1 VRPKLAATFV
11 TLSLLQG
18 VSLGAQEPI
27 RYPTI
32 RPNGRL
38 QADAAFYQEDKR
50 DLSNGTEIRR
60 ARLAVAGDLTP
71 NWAYQLEM
79 DFADDQARVRDVWLM
94 YRANEML
101 RLQIGNFK
109 EPFSLDGIT
118 SSRFTSFIERSL
130 IDAFVPPRHFG
141 ATVRANAHQATASV
155 GIFGQEPGDLGED
168 DLQDSEGWGA
178 AARGTFAPVME
189 DRRLVHVGAALRHRT
204 PDAQEDDETG
214 LRFRGYSETHVDRT
228 RFYDTG
234 NLADSDHYQQLDVE
248 GALVF
253 GSLSLQGERVWTRV
267 NRSALPNSTLGGG
280 YVYASFFPTGE
291 HRPYDTEDGEFLGI
305 TPRRGLG
312 AVELLLRFS
321 TLDLNDGA
329 VAGGSGHNWTAGANW
344 YVARNLRFMA
354 NYVITNHDALATAN
368 GDAEGDDDFRA
379 LYFRMQFHF

>member
-1 VRPKLAATFV
+1 MRPKLAATI
-11 TLSLLQG
+11 TLLSLLPG
-18 VSLGAQEPI
+18 VSLDAQEPI

-38 QADAAFYQEDKR
+38 QADAAFYREDKK

-60 ARLAVAGDLTP
+60 ARLAVAGDLTAE
-71 NWAYQLEM
+71 WSYQLEL
-79 DFADDQARVRDVWLM
+79 DLADDDAKVRDAWVM

-101 RLQIGNFK
+101 RLQLGNYK

-141 ATVRANAHQATASV
+141 AAVRTNFRGATASI

-178 AARGTFAPVME
+178 AARGTFAPVLAE
-189 DRRLVHVGAALRHRT
+189 RRLVHIGAAVRHRT
-204 PDAQEDDETG
+204 PDAQEDDETA

-234 NLADSDHYQQLDVE
+234 NLPGSDHYQQLDVE
-248 GALVF
+248 GAVVF
-253 GSLSLQGERVWTRV
+253 GALSLQGERVWTRV
-267 NRSALPNSTLGGG
+267 NRTAGPSSTLVGS

-291 HRPYDTEDGEFLGI
+291 HRTYDTEDGEFLGI
-305 TPRRGLG
+305 TPRRSLG
-312 AVELLLRFS
+312 AVELLLRYS
-321 TLDLNDGA
+321 TLDLNDGI
-329 VAGGSGHNWTAGANW
+329 VTGGSGHNWTAGANW
-344 YVARNLRFMA
+344 YVARNLRFMV

-368 GDAEGDDDFRA
+368 GDAEGDDDFSA
-379 LYFRMQFHF
+379 LYLRLQFHF